1 MTGLPASTCLVPGV
15 SGNFRWLP
23 VFLDV
28 GSMNF
33 IWTEQNSEQK
43 KREFKATTSLNL
55 KPQVWQFQRRHWTIC
70 IIAMLTTSWNIWKVW
85 QFQIVTSW
93 YKSAKYWRET
103 RPRLAFLKNKNK
115 ATTITKRSKPIHYD
129 WRQTVKC
136 LVLLSDGGLL
146 HRLHPVV
153 QWT

>member
-1 MTGLPASTCLVPGV
+1 MDSMTGLPASTCLVPGV

-33 IWTEQNSEQK
+33 IWTEQNSER
-43 KREFKATTSLNL
+43 KREFKATASLNL

-70 IIAMLTTSWNIWKVW
+70 ITAMLTTSWTIWKVW

-93 YKSAKYWRET
+93 NKSAKYWRET
-103 RPRLAFLKNKNK
+103 RPRLAFKKTRKQSNNNNKNQQTYSLWLE
-115 ATTITKRSKPIHYD
+115 ANSEVSGAFIW
-129 WRQTVKC
+129 WR
-136 LVLLSDGGLL
+136 LAS
-146 HRLHPVV
+146 
-153 QWT
+153 